1 MAVIAPLERQT
12 GRLANLEREFR
23 GDEPIGP
30 SANAIRSEEFFRH
43 RFPVL
48 IVRSCALQRL

>member
-1 MAVIAPLERQT
+1 MAVIAALERQT

-30 SANAIRSEEFFRH
+30 SANAICAEEFFRH
-43 RFPVL
+43 
-48 IVRSCALQRL
+48 